1 MGGSSSFCSHTAIIT
16 TTTTIVSPAAAA
28 AASLSLVGVKSL
40 YTALSHLY
48 DYCYMLHR
56 YYYCLMLFLPYRMYL
71 LLRILL
77 RIAPP
82 PWYTFYLLLTASAC
96 CCHKTASA
104 CCCHKTATATDWT
117 KCYVVSLTWYLS
129 LCFVEWLV
137 KTLVMIHYTACSCYC
152 CYTITILHYTTS
164 CCYRR
169 STAMQ
174 TAAICLLV
182 LIIRFYNK
190 TPTDTNFT
198 SSVRTT
204 DVRTQYERQF
214 AINYNVG
221 FCFLS
226 ITVC

>member
-1 MGGSSSFCSHTAIIT
+1 
-16 TTTTIVSPAAAA
+16 
-28 AASLSLVGVKSL
+28 
-40 YTALSHLY
+40 
-48 DYCYMLHR
+48 MLHR
-56 YYYCLMLFLPYRMYL
+56 YYYCLILFLPYSMYL
-71 LLRILL
+71 LLRLLL

-96 CCHKTASA
+96 CCHKTA
-104 CCCHKTATATDWT
+104 TATDWT
-117 KCYVVSLTWYLS
+117 KRYIVSLTWYLS

-137 KTLVMIHYTACSCYC
+137 KTLVMIQYTACSCYC
-152 CYTITILHYTTS
+152 CYTITILHYTTPRW
-164 CCYRR
+164 YRR

-190 TPTDTNFT
+190 TPTDTIFT
-198 SSVRTT
+198 SSVQTT
-204 DVRTQYERQF
+204 DVRTQYEKQF